1 MYRAIYGRRRGAV
14 KQLHFLARLNH
25 FVHQAVFFRLLGR
38 HVVIAV
44 GIQPYLLFTFAGM
57 LRDNFDEALFQL
69 KHVIDLTLDVARR
82 SLRPPRDLVDH
93 DIGIRQREPFAFRAG
108 AKQNCSHACSHAEAI
123 RCHIARQELHGI
135 VNR

>member
-1 MYRAIYGRRRGAV
+1 
-14 KQLHFLARLNH
+14 
-25 FVHQAVFFRLLGR
+25 
-38 HVVIAV
+38 
-44 GIQPYLLFTFAGM
+44 M

-108 AKQNCSHACSHAEAI
+108 AKQNCGHACSHAEAI
-123 RCHIARQELHGI
+123 RCHIARQELHGV
-135 VNR
+135 VNRESCRYRSTRRVDVDVDVLLRVLHLQKEQLRDDQVGNVIVHRRPNENDPVLEQP